1 MARAQPARHGGSP
14 VYLALFNLIVGC
26 FSFVGIIVLISV
38 GYWLGP
44 VWNFMLLAC
53 LIASL
58 AHVVVVAQGVCRP
71 EREARRV
78 QARVAN
84 AVFAITALMAIA
96 AVNASADAMA
106 LHSCALR
113 VRCDA
118 VHATSELCG
127 RRVDAYLRCH
137 GPSRSQHG
145 DRRLEG
151 ADEGVDLSEASL
163 YYWVHDDCTETGGG
177 ADRACAAF
185 ESKEA
190 CVDHRFVDD
199 ARQDDDDD
207 DCAPGESPRELAGA
221 MARATLVLLAPVAV
235 AVAHTAAWTG
245 PRFAHVAPVV
255 AEALPVAVPCGG
267 ESADAPPARRGGIRW
282 TIQASTPSAST
293 LRSSP
298 SQASTP
304 LAGSRAPA

>member
-71 EREARRV
+71 EREARASR
-78 QARVAN
+78 RVAN

-96 AVNASADAMA
+96 A
-106 LHSCALR
+106 
-113 VRCDA
+113 
-118 VHATSELCG
+118 
-127 RRVDAYLRCH
+127 
-137 GPSRSQHG
+137 HG
-145 DRRLEG
+145 DRRLES
-151 ADEGVDLSEASL
+151 ADEDVDLSEASL

-245 PRFAHVAPVV
+245 PLRARRARRRRG
-255 AEALPVAVPCGG
+255 AARGGALRRRG
-267 ESADAPPARRGGIRW
+267 ADAPPPRRRP
-282 TIQASTPSAST
+282 QA
-293 LRSSP
+293 
-298 SQASTP
+298 QV
-304 LAGSRAPA
+304 GSCYRDRP

>member
-84 AVFAITALMAIA
+84 AVFAITGADGHRGGER
-96 AVNASADAMA
+96 VADAMA

-137 GPSRSQHG
+137 GPSRASTAT
-145 DRRLEG
+145 G
-151 ADEGVDLSEASL
+151 AESADDADLSEASL
-163 YYWVHDDCTETGGG
+163 YYW
-177 ADRACAAF
+177 
-185 ESKEA
+185 
-190 CVDHRFVDD
+190 
-199 ARQDDDDD
+199 DDDDD
-207 DCAPGESPRELAGA
+207 APGS
-221 MARATLVLLAPVAV
+221 
-235 AVAHTAAWTG
+235 
-245 PRFAHVAPVV
+245 
-255 AEALPVAVPCGG
+255 
-267 ESADAPPARRGGIRW
+267 RR
-282 TIQASTPSAST
+282 
-293 LRSSP
+293 
-298 SQASTP
+298 
-304 LAGSRAPA
+304 

>member
-96 AVNASADAMA
+96 VNAASAARWRSTVA
-106 LHSCALR
+106 RVR

-118 VHATSELCG
+118 SQSDDSGSSTAASQSAFVADDRRRSLG
-127 RRVDAYLRCH
+127 RL
-137 GPSRSQHG
+137 GMSLPSRGAAAPSVREM
-145 DRRLEG
+145 RRSR
-151 ADEGVDLSEASL
+151 DEPDE
-163 YYWVHDDCTETGGG
+163 E
-177 ADRACAAF
+177 
-185 ESKEA
+185 
-190 CVDHRFVDD
+190 
-199 ARQDDDDD
+199 
-207 DCAPGESPRELAGA
+207 
-221 MARATLVLLAPVAV
+221 AV
-235 AVAHTAAWTG
+235 AQ
-245 PRFAHVAPVV
+245 R
-255 AEALPVAVPCGG
+255 L
-267 ESADAPPARRGGIRW
+267 RRM
-282 TIQASTPSAST
+282 
-293 LRSSP
+293 
-298 SQASTP
+298 
-304 LAGSRAPA
+304 SR

>member
-44 VWNFMLLAC
+44 VWNFTLLAC

-84 AVFAITALMAIA
+84 AVFAITACMAMA

-127 RRVDAYLRCH
+127 RRVDAYLRCQ
-137 GPSRSQHG
+137 P
-145 DRRLEG
+145 
-151 ADEGVDLSEASL
+151 GVKT
-163 YYWVHDDCTETGGG
+163 CFKTT
-177 ADRACAAF
+177 
-185 ESKEA
+185 
-190 CVDHRFVDD
+190 CV
-199 ARQDDDDD
+199 
-207 DCAPGESPRELAGA
+207 
-221 MARATLVLLAPVAV
+221 T
-235 AVAHTAAWTG
+235 
-245 PRFAHVAPVV
+245 
-255 AEALPVAVPCGG
+255 
-267 ESADAPPARRGGIRW
+267 
-282 TIQASTPSAST
+282 STWSST
-293 LRSSP
+293 
-298 SQASTP
+298 
-304 LAGSRAPA
+304 